1 MKYFVIIALVIGS
14 LSQAVAQQPT
24 TKDLYQTA
32 KNFMQ
37 QGDYDNATLVFNNVL
52 KQEPDNVDVLK
63 DFAYLNCLKR
73 EYPKAISI
81 GKYLTEKPD
90 ADVQAYQVLG
100 IAYKGSKDYAS
111 CSKLYQTALAKFP
124 NSGVLYNEYGELLAL
139 DGNLPIAIQAWET
152 GIAKDPNYAN
162 NYYNAVMYFGRFDKN
177 LLWQLLYGEIFI
189 NLESFTQR
197 TAEIKSLLLDGY
209 KKMYTE
215 YDVEAL
221 STDLKL
227 TAFERSIYENLAKTK
242 AITSTGIT
250 PENITAIRTRFVLDW
265 FYNKADERQ
274 PYQLFNHHQY
284 LIREG
289 LFDAYNQWLF
299 GAAASP
305 SAYQIWLNTHDKE
318 AAAFKQYQQN
328 KVFKLSK

>member
-1 MKYFVIIALVIGS
+1 MKHFVIIALVIGS
-14 LSQAVAQQPT
+14 LSQAAAQQPT
-24 TKDLYQTA
+24 TKDMYQTA

-37 QGDYDNATLVFNNVL
+37 QGDYDNATLIFNNLL

-81 GKYLTEKPD
+81 GIYLTEKPD
-90 ADVQAYQVLG
+90 ADVQSFQVLG
-100 IAYKGSKDYAS
+100 IAYKGSKNYTS
-111 CSKLYQTALAKFP
+111 CAKLYQTALAKFP

-139 DGNLPIAIQAWET
+139 DGNLPIAIQAWQT
-152 GIAKDPNYAN
+152 GIVKDPNYAN
-162 NYYNAVMYFGRFDKN
+162 NYYNAIMYFDRFNKN

-215 YDVEAL
+215 YDVETL
-221 STDLKL
+221 STDLNL
-227 TAFERSIYENLAKTK
+227 TVFERSIYQNLAKTK
-242 AITSTGIT
+242 AITSTGVT

-265 FYNKADERQ
+265 FYNKTDEKQ

-289 LFDAYNQWLF
+289 MFDAYNQWLF
-299 GAAASP
+299 GVAASP

-328 KVFKLSK
+328 KVFKLH